1 MIGFLTG
8 TVLKILPTGIILDVG
23 GVGYRVTCPV
33 SLTALV
39 AAGDA
44 LSLHIHTAVRE
55 DAIELYGFR
64 EEAELQAFEI
74 LISVSGVGPKMAVG
88 LLSGLSVRELATA
101 ASDSGTRLQA
111 APGIGKKTAQR
122 IALEVGEK
130 LQELAMVAGADSAGE
145 GAGALGDAI
154 EGLVAL
160 GYNRTD
166 ARQAAQEAKKKL
178 PETANAAAI
187 IREALQ
193 GLSQAK
199 A

>member
-1 MIGFLTG
+1 MIGFLSG
-8 TVLKILPTGIILDVG
+8 KVLKILPTGIILDVG

-39 AAGDA
+39 STGDS
-44 LSLHIHTAVRE
+44 LNLHIHTAVRE

-64 EEAELQAFEI
+64 EELELQAFEI

-88 LLSGLSVRELATA
+88 LLSGLSVRELAQA
-101 ASDSGTRLQA
+101 AAHDGARLQA

-130 LQELAMVAGADSAGE
+130 LQELALVAGADTPDDSAGS
-145 GAGALGDAI
+145 LGDAI

-166 ARQAAQEAKKKL
+166 ARNAAQEAKKKL
-178 PETANAAAI
+178 PESANAAAI

-193 GLSQAK
+193 NLSK

>member
-8 TVLKILPTGIILDVG
+8 KVQKILPTGIILDVN

-33 SLTALV
+33 SLTALITS
-39 AAGDA
+39 GDSLA
-44 LSLHIHTAVRE
+44 LHIHTAVRE

-64 EEAELQAFEI
+64 EEPELHAFEI

-88 LLSGLSVRELATA
+88 LLSGLSVRELAQA
-101 ASDSGTRLQA
+101 ATDGGARLQA

-130 LQELAMVAGADSAGE
+130 LQELALVAGADTPDE

-154 EGLVAL
+154 EGLLAL
-160 GYNRTD
+160 GYNRND

-178 PETANAAAI
+178 PESANAAAI

-193 GLSQAK
+193 SLSQAK